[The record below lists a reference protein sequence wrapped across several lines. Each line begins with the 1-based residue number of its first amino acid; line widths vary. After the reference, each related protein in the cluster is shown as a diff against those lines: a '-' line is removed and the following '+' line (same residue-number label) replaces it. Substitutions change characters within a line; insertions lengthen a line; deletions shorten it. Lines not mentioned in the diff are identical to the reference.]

1 MPHVPSKSSAVT
13 TTGGSGGGDGGAM
26 GSGGSS
32 GGGGEGGEG
41 GSSGGAGGT
50 SLTWGATGR
59 RRSVRHPRD
68 VPRLARVASTH
79 STVRGGAPPCVGAL
93 GASGPAPLVRTV
105 RRGLVR
111 EARTRSAEAPGRLD
125 A

>member
-1 MPHVPSKSSAVT
+1 MLVT
-13 TTGGSGGGDGGAM
+13 M
-26 GSGGSS
+26 G
-32 GGGGEGGEG
+32 EERVVI
-41 GSSGGAGGT
+41 
-50 SLTWGATGR
+50 GR
-59 RRSVRHPRD
+59 RLRLGLGLRSGLRLGLRLGLGSLLGCHGTREVLLAGTGPRD
-68 VPRLARVASTH
+68 SYACP
-79 STVRGGAPPCVGAL
+79 VRAVRGAL